1 MNRTELIFGIVN
13 YFKENGHLRNASLGF
28 DAPIVLFKN
37 DDNILQVENVL
48 QIEKYYQFDVTI
60 CEYKGDVAINVY
72 QQEYHDLPLS
82 VLEIIHAQIELLKDN
97 S

>member
-1 MNRTELIFGIVN
+1 MNKTELIFGIVN

-28 DAPIVLFKN
+28 ETPIVLFKN
-37 DDNILQVENVL
+37 DDDFL
-48 QIEKYYQFDVTI
+48 QIEKYYQFDVTV
-60 CEYKGDVAINVY
+60 CEYKNEVAINVY

-82 VLEIIHAQIELLKDN
+82 VLETIYGHILVLKR